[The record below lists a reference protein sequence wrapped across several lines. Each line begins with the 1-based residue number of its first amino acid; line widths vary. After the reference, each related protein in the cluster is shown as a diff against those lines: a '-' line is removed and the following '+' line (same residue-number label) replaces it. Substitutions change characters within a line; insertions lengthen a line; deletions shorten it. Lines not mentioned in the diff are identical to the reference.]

1 MDSIIQENLKTF
13 AKWFMN
19 QQSKLAELEEENRKL
34 KEERDNFMLK
44 YAKAVEEK
52 VVETNKLCTERD
64 KWRGKYNRLK
74 SEFNLLKNKI
84 WTTQK

>member
-1 MDSIIQENLKTF
+1 MFIE
-13 AKWFMN
+13 
-19 QQSKLAELEEENRKL
+19 ELEEEIKKLKERIEELTDELCCADESFWHLNLKMICSEKQKL
-34 KEERDNFMLK
+34 KEENKKLK
-44 YAKAVEEK
+44 S
-52 VVETNKLCTERD
+52 ERD

>member
-1 MDSIIQENLKTF
+1 MGKEKDNSESIVFREEIPRPYSSFIN
-13 AKWFMN
+13 
-19 QQSKLAELEEENRKL
+19 ELEEENRKL
-34 KEERDNFMLK
+34 KS
-44 YAKAVEEK
+44 
-52 VVETNKLCTERD
+52 ERD